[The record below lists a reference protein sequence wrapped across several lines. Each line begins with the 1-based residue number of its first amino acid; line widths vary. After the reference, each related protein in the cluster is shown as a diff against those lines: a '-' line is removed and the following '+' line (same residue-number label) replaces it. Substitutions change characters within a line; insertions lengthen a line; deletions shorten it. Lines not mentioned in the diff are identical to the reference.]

1 MHESRSFE
9 EQSLAYRICDSLL
22 KTILKP
28 EQELKLSP
36 EEFTSWFAIFAK
48 FLVSQVCQGVYSGA
62 AGADNMILGRL
73 LIANS
78 LLQIVQ
84 TAKSTKPETIK
95 LGEKSKG
102 DKFETLAKDSAFIQY
117 LSNASDQEL

>member
-1 MHESRSFE
+1 
-9 EQSLAYRICDSLL
+9 
-22 KTILKP
+22 
-28 EQELKLSP
+28 
-36 EEFTSWFAIFAK
+36 
-48 FLVSQVCQGVYSGA
+48 VSQVCQGVYSGA

-102 DKFETLAKDSAFIQY
+102 DRV
-117 LSNASDQEL
+117 